1 MAFTAIRGYQ
11 STKED
16 MKFRERAGLCWNPQT
31 LRYERSAIC
40 QPDEFMNL
48 RLEKMRQR
56 ALEFRPLLLSA
67 RLFSPNKASRNKAD
81 RVATLYNKVFRRPT
95 LRERARSVALVC
107 LSGIEWSRIQLRRFV
122 SGRDMVQ
129 QPSTRRVY
137 YSPGSPSFCKGEPP
151 SKIQPIPS
159 VISGSM
165 SEPQAAVGSD
175 K

>member
-1 MAFTAIRGYQ
+1 MALTAIRGYQ

-16 MKFRERAGLCWNPQT
+16 MKFREQAGLCWNPQT
-31 LRYERSAIC
+31 LRYERSAIYR
-40 QPDEFMNL
+40 PDEFVNL

-81 RVATLYNKVFRRPT
+81 HVTTLYDTVFRRPT
-95 LRERARSVALVC
+95 LQERARSFALVC
-107 LSGIEWSRIQLRRFV
+107 FAGIEWSRIQLRRIV
-122 SGRDMVQ
+122 SGRDTVR

-137 YSPGSPSFCKGEPP
+137 YSPSSPTFCEAKSPNR
-151 SKIQPIPS
+151 SRPIPS

-165 SEPQAAVGSD
+165 SASQAAVGSD